1 MITRRGQE
9 EDAAPK
15 SWESNGAH
23 RHGRRTSSKSG
34 NAGWESPAARRRER
48 RASYHLSQRPCD
60 GRWPRPGAKLG
71 CWLPP
76 RCSPSIFSRLRLP
89 PCLRP
94 RPYVHTSS
102 TYKQACV
109 CVSRLALPA
118 RTGGDHTRPA
128 VESRF
133 TPPTIPVVGS
143 IAGASGMSWTP
154 GRRDAGLFFFASCAT
169 RPGRDDRSTSRRHT
183 MRTHHHHYH
192 LR

>member
-1 MITRRGQE
+1 MLGGSHQQREGASAALLIISHRDRVMEGGPDLGQSWAGLLVARSVLTLHLLP
-9 EDAAPK
+9 AAPA
-15 SWESNGAH
+15 SVSASTSI
-23 RHGRRTSSKSG
+23 RT
-34 NAGWESPAARRRER
+34 
-48 RASYHLSQRPCD
+48 
-60 GRWPRPGAKLG
+60 
-71 CWLPP
+71 
-76 RCSPSIFSRLRLP
+76 
-89 PCLRP
+89 
-94 RPYVHTSS
+94 YVHTSS

-143 IAGASGMSWTP
+143 SAGASGMLWTP

>member
-1 MITRRGQE
+1 MLGGSHQQAEGASAALLIISQRDRVMEGGPDLGQSW
-9 EDAAPK
+9 AAGCPL
-15 SWESNGAH
+15 GAH
-23 RHGRRTSSKSG
+23 PPSS
-34 NAGWESPAARRRER
+34 
-48 RASYHLSQRPCD
+48 
-60 GRWPRPGAKLG
+60 PGCA
-71 CWLPP
+71 
-76 RCSPSIFSRLRLP
+76 
-89 PCLRP
+89 CLRVCVH
-94 RPYVHTSS
+94 VHTYIR

-143 IAGASGMSWTP
+143 SAGASGMSWTP
-154 GRRDAGLFFFASCAT
+154 GRRDAGLFVFASCAT